1 MMTLEYDLIG
11 GYFMLTVE
19 DNPKIAG
26 DPGDI
31 SEKDIQR
38 VRKFIVRHQ
47 HALLSVW
54 NQDNNASHFTWNDW
68 E

>member
-1 MMTLEYDLIG
+1 MTLANDLTG
-11 GYFMLTVE
+11 GYFMLTVD

-38 VRKFIVRHQ
+38 VRKFIVSHQ
-47 HALLSVW
+47 PALLSVW
-54 NQDNNASHFTWNDW
+54 NQDNNASHFTWKDW